1 MNLKADIEKP
11 LFEISHL
18 YFQTNSLPLGKKM
31 LCLCSRFL
39 DILTACFLFIQCI
52 LNELALN
59 GRNLMLFFFLQKGK
73 DTFLEFK
80 TASDFKQQQ
89 KCPLA

>member
-1 MNLKADIEKP
+1 
-11 LFEISHL
+11 
-18 YFQTNSLPLGKKM
+18 M

-39 DILTACFLFIQCI
+39 DILTAWFLFIQCI

-59 GRNLMLFFFLQKGK
+59 GRNLMLFFVVFFFYKKGK